1 MRVILI
7 NDSKEYMATL
17 RHMLAAVM
25 PDVEVTEFDATQGG
39 RPDAVFDWSLYDLLV
54 IDERLASSESGLA
67 WIAVF
72 SIGAKLPPTLL
83 LTEDKDGF
91 IDSKIEEL
99 ENTSYVL
106 KSELTKESIKGILAA
121 VGIAGTDVAELNTI
135 QSRKFGHDKD
145 IIDNFMM
152 IEGGTAGGD
161 EGNYKFVRLIG
172 QGAHSRV
179 YLAERMEDKQT
190 LVLKVIDLKS
200 IDDMT
205 VAKRFAREAELLAEI
220 DSPYV
225 VKFYGHGFKPSYG
238 YIAIEFFTRGD
249 LKQRIEH
256 GVSQEEALLYALNIG
271 FGLEAIH
278 TKNIVHRD
286 LKPGN
291 IMFRSDDSLAL
302 ADFGISK
309 HLGGS
314 WELTKTGSILGAL
327 NYLSP
332 EQGLGHAV
340 DQRTDLYGL
349 GIIMFEMLTGKKAFQ
364 ASSPGAL
371 VYQHLYAD
379 VPKLPEH
386 LAKFQVIVD
395 KLLAKNPDD
404 RYSTASEFVA
414 NLQPHCV

>member
-7 NDSKEYMATL
+7 NDSKEYMTTL
-17 RHMLAAVM
+17 RRMLAAAM
-25 PDVEVTEFDATQGG
+25 PNVETTEFDATQGDK
-39 RPDAVFDWSLYDLLV
+39 PDRDFDWSLYDLLV
-54 IDERLASSESGLA
+54 IDDRIGNAESGLA
-67 WIAVF
+67 WISVF
-72 SIGAKLPPTLL
+72 SLGANLPPTLL
-83 LTEDKDGF
+83 LTEQKDEF
-91 IDSKIEEL
+91 VASKVEEL
-99 ENTSYVL
+99 PNTSYIL
-106 KSELTKESIKGILAA
+106 KNELNQDSIKEILAA
-121 VGIAGTDVAELNTI
+121 VGIKGTNVSALNTI
-135 QSRKFGHDKD
+135 QSTKFDQDRDIVDK
-145 IIDNFMM
+145 FMM
-152 IEGGTAGGD
+152 IESGVTGGE
-161 EGNYKFVRLIG
+161 EGTYKFVRLIG

-179 YLAERMEDKQT
+179 YLAERVEDKQT
-190 LVLKVIDLKS
+190 MVLKVIDLKS
-200 IDDMT
+200 IEDIT
-205 VAKRFAREAELLAEI
+205 VAQRFAKEAELLAEI
-220 DSPYV
+220 NSPYV
-225 VKFYGHGFKPSYG
+225 VKFYGHGFKPNYG

-271 FGLEAIH
+271 YGLEAIH
-278 TKNIVHRD
+278 SKNIVHRD

-314 WELTKTGSILGAL
+314 WDLTKTGSILGTL

-332 EQGLGHAV
+332 EQGLGHKV

-349 GIIMFEMLTGKKAFQ
+349 GIILFEMLTGHKAFQ

-379 VPKLPEH
+379 VPSLPDH
-386 LAKFQVIVD
+386 LAEFQQIVD

-404 RYSTASEFVA
+404 RYATASEFVV
-414 NLQPHCV
+414 NMQPYCV